1 MKRPALD
8 VSALPTFAFGPSD
21 SPWWAA
27 MSVVA
32 IESTMY
38 ALLFASYLYIRQQY
52 ETFPPTPI
60 PRAVLVVGTIALA
73 AVLLSAWPMHL
84 VCKHALTADVPRM
97 RLWLIV
103 NTALAIAVVVLRI
116 VELRW
121 LTFRWDSHAH
131 GSAVWSMLGLHLFH
145 AATGVLENFV
155 FLALLFTPWRLEKKH
170 LPDLR
175 LNGLYWYF
183 VVGAFVVIYALVF
196 LDPALFARH
205 SGP

>member
-1 MKRPALD
+1 MRRPALD
-8 VSALPTFAFGPSD
+8 VSVLPTHAFGTRMPS
-21 SPWWAA
+21 WWGA

-52 ETFPPTPI
+52 ETFPPNPL
-60 PRAVLVVGTIALA
+60 PRAVIVIGTVDLA

-84 VCKHALTADVPRM
+84 VCKHALGADLPRM
-97 RLWLIV
+97 RLWLLV
-103 NTALAIAVVVLRI
+103 NTALAIAVIALRV

-121 LTFRWDSHAH
+121 LPFRWDSHAH
-131 GSAVWSMLGLHLFH
+131 GSAIWTLLGLHFFH
-145 AATGVLENFV
+145 AASGVLENLV
-155 FLALLFTPWRLEKKH
+155 FLALLFQPLRMEKKH
-170 LPDLR
+170 LADLR

-183 VVGAFVVIYALVF
+183 VVGAFLVIYPLVF

-205 SGP
+205 AGP